1 MKVLDIIFEMAADAV
16 DNLKQ
21 ILASKITTLPA
32 DEQSIKTLREIEDLL
47 RDVNAGGF
55 KGLLKKDLQAIDD
68 PAVTAA
74 QKDIA
79 MYIMNIDGT
88 LDERKELFDLW
99 RADNIVNKDV
109 LFSGDDINFEE
120 VFNRYGENTYVT
132 ELVDTLMRVSSNGHG
147 KGEFA
152 LSVFSKDINKP
163 PGNKGDL
170 VAHYGGELLHVEVK
184 TSDLGATT
192 IDPDTGKETPGKPSS
207 ARFGDQEV
215 TVSDEWYVHAKDLN
229 NFVQGRGEY
238 AKRKGVKIA
247 VPGSGMNLTKA
258 IEIYTDLDNELKP
271 IFLKKLTTTVKSI
284 FNREVEGIVKRAEYT
299 KRLNRNV
306 QEIVGSIEAGDVS
319 AATQAYTQATLN
331 YYMSMKK
338 DDGVLY
344 VDLVNN
350 MMIWYKSAEELE
362 SKGMRLHSSTIFLTG
377 ISDPKRTAFPQV
389 YIKPT
394 TSGGNRAISG
404 IKKIAKGKNPINNP
418 DFGNHLSQWIMQL
431 VNDRKVKN
439 NKTIEKIT
447 MAAYGLIA
455 NKTPTAQILPSLEQQ
470 FPQLKIPVA
479 RTVQNTQAKQQAAQV
494 QAQQQAQTQNQAQ
507 IQPQPAPV
515 A

>member
-21 ILASKITTLPA
+21 LLASKITTLPA
-32 DEQSIKTLREIEDLL
+32 DEQSIRTLREIEDLL

-88 LDERKELFDLW
+88 IDERKELFDLW
-99 RADNIVNKDV
+99 KADKIVNKEM
-109 LFSGDDINFEE
+109 LFSGDDVSFEE
-120 VFNRYGENTYVT
+120 VFNGYGNNTYVT
-132 ELVDTLMRVSSNGHG
+132 ELVNTLMRVNAVGHG

-163 PGNKGDL
+163 PGSKGDL
-170 VAHYGGELLHVEVK
+170 VAHFGGKLLHVEVK

-192 IDPDTGKETPGKPSS
+192 VDPETGEETVGKPSS

-215 TVSDEWYVHAKDLN
+215 TVSDEWYTHAKDLN

-238 AKRKGVKIA
+238 AKRKGVKIS
-247 VPGSGMNLTKA
+247 VPGSGMNLSKA
-258 IEIYTDLDNELKP
+258 IEVYQNLDTALQP
-271 IFLKKLTTTVKSI
+271 VFLKKLTVTVKSI
-284 FNREVEGIVKRAEYT
+284 FSKTGNIKRADYI

-306 QEIVGSIEAGDVS
+306 QEIVGSIESGDVS
-319 AATQAYTQATLN
+319 AAKQAYTQATLN
-331 YYMSMKK
+331 YYMSMKQ

-344 VDLVNN
+344 VDLANQ
-350 MMIWYKSAEELE
+350 MLIWYKSAEDLE
-362 SKGMRLHSSTIFLTG
+362 AKGLRLDASTIFLTG

-389 YIKPT
+389 FIRPT
-394 TSGGNRAISG
+394 TVGGNKAVSG
-404 IKKIAKGKNPINNP
+404 MKKIAKGKNPINNP
-418 DFGNHLSQWIMQL
+418 DFANNLSQWIAQL
-431 VNDRKVKN
+431 ANDRKIKS
-439 NKTIEKIT
+439 NKTLEQIT
-447 MAAYGLIA
+447 KSTYSMIA
-455 NKTPTAQILPSLEQQ
+455 NRVPTEQILPSLEQQ
-470 FPQLKIPVA
+470 FPQLKVPVA
-479 RTVQNTQAKQQAAQV
+479 RTVQNAQAKQQAAV
-494 QAQQQAQTQNQAQ
+494 QAQQQAAAQAQ

>member
-21 ILASKITTLPA
+21 ALAKKITTLPA
-32 DEQSIKTLREIEDLL
+32 DEQSVRTLREIEDLL

-99 RADNIVNKDV
+99 KSDRIVNKEM
-109 LFSGDDINFEE
+109 LFSGDDVSFEE
-120 VFNRYGENTYVT
+120 VFTGYGTNTYVT
-132 ELVDTLMRVSSNGHG
+132 ELVNTLMRVNAVGHG

-163 PGNKGDL
+163 PGSKGDL
-170 VAHYGGELLHVEVK
+170 VAHIDGKLLHVEVK

-192 IDPDTGKETPGKPSS
+192 VDPETGEETVGKPSS

-215 TVSDEWYVHAKDLN
+215 TVSDEWYTHAKDLN

-238 AKRKGVKIA
+238 AKRKGVKIT
-247 VPGSGMNLTKA
+247 VPTSGMNLSKA
-258 IEIYTDLDNELKP
+258 IEVHQSLDPSLQS

-284 FNREVEGIVKRAEYT
+284 FSKTGNIKRADYI

-319 AATQAYTQATLN
+319 AAKQAYTQATLN
-331 YYMSMKK
+331 YYMSMKQ

-344 VDLVNN
+344 VDLANQ
-350 MMIWYKSAEELE
+350 MLIWYKSAEDLE
-362 SKGMRLHSSTIFLTG
+362 AKGLRLDASTIFLTG

-389 YIKPT
+389 FIRPT
-394 TSGGNRAISG
+394 TSGGNKAISG

-418 DFGNHLSQWIMQL
+418 DFANNLSQWIAQL
-431 VNDRKVKN
+431 TNDRKVKN
-439 NKTIEKIT
+439 NKVVEKIT
-447 MAAYGLIA
+447 MATYSLIA
-455 NKTPTAQILPSLEQQ
+455 NRTPTEQILPSLEQQ
-470 FPQLKIPVA
+470 FPQLRVPVA
-479 RTVQNTQAKQQAAQV
+479 RTVQNAQAKQQV
-494 QAQQQAQTQNQAQ
+494 AQQQAAVQAQAQNQAQ
-507 IQPQPAPV
+507 FQQQPAPV